1 MDNYVPPFCITD
13 KIILLVGEISEQL
26 GRISISILRNGKI
39 NPSLRR

>member
-13 KIILLVGEISEQL
+13 KTILPVVEISEQL
-26 GRISISILRNGKI
+26 GHISTLHNGKI